1 MKRSSVGILFV
12 VLSLG
17 LAACS
22 SAAATGAT
30 TETGTDTQ
38 TAPDGAL
45 SSEMQLAVGT
55 LLLDED
61 GHPVSAE
68 TAAELLPLW
77 KAVRSLGSSETITSQ
92 EYQGLFK
99 QIQEAM
105 PAEQMDAITAMQLTR
120 EDMMALT
127 EKLGITLMGGGGGR
141 GTPSPE
147 MLETLQAAR
156 ESGDLPQFQGG
167 EGGPMPGG
175 GIPGGGGSGGG
186 FPGGGGGS
194 GGGFPGGGGMDPSMG
209 GAGMPTQDASSAAPM
224 RGGVVPG
231 IPTELVN
238 AVIDYLQT
246 KING

>member
-1 MKRSSVGILFV
+1 MKRPTTLISLL
-12 VLSLG
+12 VLSLS

-22 SAAATGAT
+22 SIAAIGT
-30 TETGTDTQ
+30 TTQ
-38 TAPDGAL
+38 TGMGTPNAPDGAL
-45 SSEMQLAVGT
+45 STEMQLAVGT

-92 EYQGLFK
+92 EYQALFK
-99 QIQEAM
+99 QIQETM
-105 PAEQMDAITAMQLTR
+105 PAEQRDAITAMQLTQ
-120 EDMMALT
+120 EVMIALT
-127 EKLGITLMGGGGGR
+127 EKLDITLMGGGGGK

-156 ESGDLPQFQGG
+156 ESGEMPQFQGG
-167 EGGPMPGG
+167 DGGPMPGG
-175 GIPGGGGSGGG
+175 GVPGGGGRAFGGEMPVGGG
-186 FPGGGGGS
+186 D
-194 GGGFPGGGGMDPSMG
+194 GFPGGGGMDPSMG
-209 GAGMPTQDASSAAPM
+209 GAGMPTQDGSSVAPM

-231 IPTELVN
+231 IPTELLN

-246 KING
+246 KVNG